1 MWNKYATESGIYM
14 NGLKV
19 NGKILVDSGVTPPNV
34 PSIASTVRSSPE
46 SGFSIVSYTG
56 NQTDGASVGHGLNSV
71 PELILAKSR
80 VDSTYEWITLHKTPS
95 TSSGFSAGNLN
106 TSDAILDISNGSR
119 KCQSWHAAPTSS
131 VFSLGI
137 DGSSWNGTL
146 NKSEAYIAYCFAP
159 VEGYSAMGSYT
170 GNGSTDGPFVFTGF
184 KIAWLIL
191 KNTTGQEWFIYD
203 AARDPIN
210 VAGYRLTADLSVAE
224 NTTKSTV
231 VDFLSNGFKIRNT
244 NEAFNGNNQAL
255 IYLAFAS
262 NPFASNGGL
271 AR

>member
-1 MWNKYATESGIYM
+1 MRIFVDGAALIDAGITL
-14 NGLKV
+14 G
-19 NGKILVDSGVTPPNV
+19 GTGVPNV
-34 PSIASTVRSSPE
+34 PSIASTVRANPTA
-46 SGFSIVSYTG
+46 GFSIVSYTG

-106 TSDAILDISNGSR
+106 TTDTILDISNGSR

-159 VEGYSAMGSYT
+159 VEGYSAMGSYQ
-170 GNGSTDGPFVFTGF
+170 GNGNADGPFVFTNF
-184 KIAWLIL
+184 RPAFLLL
-191 KNTTGQEWFIYD
+191 KRTDSSSSWRLFDTERETHNVQDALLFPNESSAEAESGSYNTDI
-203 AARDPIN
+203 
-210 VAGYRLTADLSVAE
+210 
-224 NTTKSTV
+224 
-231 VDFLSNGFKIRNT
+231 LSNGFKLRTSSSHLNASGST
-244 NEAFNGNNQAL
+244 F
-255 IYLAFAS
+255 IYLAFAE